1 MSPAD
6 RNETATRAEE
16 YVLGLLT
23 PHEAAELE
31 ARLAE
36 DRDLRADVA
45 AARDRFLEID
55 LHAEP
60 LPVDPAL
67 WDRIVAGLDGRT
79 EAEIVPFALRLRPLG
94 RLPDSMVHAYDPLP
108 PVACS
113 VTSTSEAIT
122 IEQSKRFHAASSS
135 PRRYGC
141 RPFSP
146 TILNTISAVKTTV
159 KMTSNTLSRSVQSC
173 GCS

>member
-1 MSPAD
+1 MSAVPA
-6 RNETATRAEE
+6 
-16 YVLGLLT
+16 VLSGT
-23 PHEAAELE
+23 GRKSE
-31 ARLAE
+31 RLMN
-36 DRDLRADVA
+36 
-45 AARDRFLEID
+45 
-55 LHAEP
+55 
-60 LPVDPAL
+60 
-67 WDRIVAGLDGRT
+67 
-79 EAEIVPFALRLRPLG
+79 FA
-94 RLPDSMVHAYDPLP
+94 P

-135 PRRYGC
+135 PTRYGC

-146 TILNTISAVKTTV
+146 MILNTISAVKTTV